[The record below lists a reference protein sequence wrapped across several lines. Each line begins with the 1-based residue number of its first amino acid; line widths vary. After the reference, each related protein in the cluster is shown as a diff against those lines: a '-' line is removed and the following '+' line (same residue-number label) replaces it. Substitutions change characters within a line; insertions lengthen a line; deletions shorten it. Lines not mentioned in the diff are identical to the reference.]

1 MLTCQGFCT
10 IMYEYHYG
18 ILWASI
24 GKIRFAC
31 QERDEVWLKFILV
44 SPKNRTVYNFRG
56 DLIQKIIA
64 SGYEVVVTG
73 PNRIDVDKIEALG
86 ARFIEVPIDKNG
98 VNPLADLKYQKA
110 LTDIFRREQPDVMLG
125 YTSKPVIYGSIAA
138 KKAKVPHIAAM
149 VTGAGYAFTAKTA
162 KAKVIK
168 AIMSMLYKRAFRCA
182 DVVIFQNTDDRDQ
195 FIREKL
201 VKAEKCQ
208 IVNGSGV
215 NMEKFSVCEYPDQI
229 TFFMLSRVMYSKGI
243 REYLQACSIVKEK
256 YPQVRCMLLG
266 ACEAIQDSLSP
277 EELRPYIEKGII
289 EHFGETDRVA
299 DYYKQCSVY
308 VLPSYR
314 EGTPRTVLEAMAMGR
329 AVITTDAPGCRGT
342 VIHGETGFLVP
353 VQSGEAVAEKMIAF
367 IENPELIQS
376 MGSKSYAYCREK
388 FDVQIINEVM
398 CNYLKIERK

>member
-1 MLTCQGFCT
+1 M
-10 IMYEYHYG
+10 
-18 ILWASI
+18 
-24 GKIRFAC
+24 
-31 QERDEVWLKFILV
+31 KFILV

-56 DLIQKIIA
+56 DLIKMIVA
-64 SGYEVVVTG
+64 CGYEVVVTG
-73 PNRIDVDKIEALG
+73 PNRIDMDKIEALG
-86 ARFIEVPIDKNG
+86 ARFIEVPMNKNG
-98 VNPLADLKYQKA
+98 VNPIADIQYQNA
-110 LTDIFRREQPDVMLG
+110 LEAIFRQEKPDVVLG

-162 KAKVIK
+162 KAKVIR

-182 DVVIFQNTDDRDQ
+182 DVAIFQNTDDRDQ
-195 FIREKL
+195 FVREKL

-215 NMEKFSVCEYPDQI
+215 NMEKFSVVPYPEKI

-243 REYLQACSIVKEK
+243 REYLQACEIVKEK

-266 ACEAIQDSLSP
+266 ACEGIQDSLS
-277 EELRPYIEKGII
+277 EEQLRPYIDRGII

-299 DYYKQCSVY
+299 DYYGQCSVY

-329 AVITTDAPGCRGT
+329 AIITTDAPGCRGT
-342 VIHGETGFLVP
+342 VIDGETGFLVP
-353 VQSGEAVAEKMIAF
+353 IQDGKALAEKMMQF
-367 IENPELIQS
+367 IENPELIAA
-376 MGSKSYAYCREK
+376 MGQKSHEYCSEK
-388 FDVQIINEVM
+388 FDVKKVNEVM
-398 CNYLKIERK
+398 CNYLRIER